1 MIFISNLIIPTLVAV
16 IVAVGLVEK
25 KDIYYL
31 FCDGAKDGMKIML
44 KMFPTLI
51 GIFLAINMLRSCGIL
66 EHLSYKISFFT
77 QIFKIPNEVIP
88 LMFIKPISGSAS
100 MAMATDLIKTYG
112 VDSTIGIIAATI
124 MSSSETTFYVIALYL
139 SSINIKKSG
148 KIIIPALLAD
158 ITTMIVAL
166 MIIK

>member
-1 MIFISNLIIPTLVAV
+1 
-16 IVAVGLVEK
+16 
-25 KDIYYL
+25 
-31 FCDGAKDGMKIML
+31 
-44 KMFPTLI
+44 
-51 GIFLAINMLRSCGIL
+51 
-66 EHLSYKISFFT
+66 
-77 QIFKIPNEVIP
+77 
-88 LMFIKPISGSAS
+88 MFIKPISGSAS

-112 VDSTIGIIAATI
+112 ADSIIGMISATI

-139 SSINIKKSG
+139 SSINIKNSG